1 MKFGKKKEKE
11 NLENIEKDKDKDKEK
26 EIKEKEIKEKEIKEK
41 EKKDKKSKDKKKNQ
55 EIEKDN
61 INNINNNNNNNVK
74 KVFGGSLPFLFEEEL
89 PTILVQTITY
99 LQEFSL
105 QTPGI
110 FRENGSLASIQSYRS
125 LYDNDKPVNFP
136 PHEAHVVASLLKAYL
151 RELKVPL
158 CTFEHYD
165 MFIACESI
173 ADEKVKVELL
183 KKVIAHLP
191 PFNRKVM
198 KYIFSFLQKVVE
210 HSNVNK
216 MTPDA
221 LSIVFLPTILRPQ
234 ANTDLEILQFTVEDS
249 KSTKTLM
256 SSILLNYDEIF
267 EDPNLFQPRTRQAR
281 AQTDFVSPPSSQN
294 STSSSSYL
302 SCKNPIS
309 PRSPMGSS
317 PNFTT
322 ASILSALPPPPISPI
337 LSSNTTN
344 TTLPPPLPII
354 TSSIDDNNEPSLSP
368 RIITTT
374 PSLQPTTTTHR
385 IPPSNPIP
393 PTPISNNQSQLYP
406 NLLPPPLSD
415 PIIKSTTTPT
425 LNSQSQSQLYPN
437 LPPPLPDKNKCKLL
451 PITTTTTTT
460 NESNTL
466 QPTTPTSANIPP
478 LSMPPQ
484 IVGNS
489 DSNPISPTKNQS
501 QLPILPPKPPS
512 LTLPPKPIPKIP
524 TILEY
529 ENNVRQRSNTTMV

>member
-26 EIKEKEIKEKEIKEK
+26 EIKEKK
-41 EKKDKKSKDKKKNQ
+41 EKKSKKKNQ
-55 EIEKDN
+55 ELEKEN
-61 INNINNNNNNNVK
+61 INNNVK

-89 PTILVQTITY
+89 PTILVQTIEY
-99 LQEFSL
+99 LEQFGLE
-105 QTPGI
+105 TPGI

-165 MFIACESI
+165 MFIACESV

-191 PFNRKVM
+191 PYNRKVM

-294 STSSSSYL
+294 STSSSYL
-302 SCKNPIS
+302 SSKNPIS
-309 PRSPMGSS
+309 PRSPVGSS

-337 LSSNTTN
+337 LSSNIIN
-344 TTLPPPLPII
+344 TTLLPPPPII

-368 RIITTT
+368 RITTNGT
-374 PSLQPTTTTHR
+374 TSTTTTTHH

-393 PTPISNNQSQLYP
+393 PTPTSNNQTQSQLYP
-406 NLLPPPLSD
+406 NLPPQSD
-415 PIIKSTTTPT
+415 LIPKSTTPS
-425 LNSQSQSQLYPN
+425 LNSQNQSQLYPN

-451 PITTTTTTT
+451 PIVLPTTSTTT
-460 NESNTL
+460 NESNIS
-466 QPTTPTSANIPP
+466 QSITPTSLNIPN
-478 LSMPPQ
+478 LSIPPQ
-484 IVGNS
+484 PPIGNNG
-489 DSNPISPTKNQS
+489 DSPNPISPTKNQS

-512 LTLPPKPIPKIP
+512 LVLPPKPIPKIP
-524 TILEY
+524 TMFEY

>member
-11 NLENIEKDKDKDKEK
+11 NLENIEKDKDKEK
-26 EIKEKEIKEKEIKEK
+26 ENK

-55 EIEKDN
+55 EVEKDN
-61 INNINNNNNNNVK
+61 INNVK
-74 KVFGGSLPFLFEEEL
+74 KVFGGSLPFLFEEEF
-89 PTILVQTITY
+89 PTILVQTIEY
-99 LQEFSL
+99 LERFGL
-105 QTPGI
+105 ETPGI

-309 PRSPMGSS
+309 PRSPIGSS

-344 TTLPPPLPII
+344 TTLPPPPPPII

-368 RIITTT
+368 RIITTPT
-374 PSLQPTTTTHR
+374 PQPITTTHR

-393 PTPISNNQSQLYP
+393 PTPNSNSQTQSQLYP
-406 NLLPPPLSD
+406 NLPPPPPSTSSD
-415 PIIKSTTTPT
+415 PIIKSTTPT
-425 LNSQSQSQLYPN
+425 LNSQNQSQLYPN

-451 PITTTTTTT
+451 PITTTTTI
-460 NESNTL
+460 ESNAL
-466 QPTTPTSANIPP
+466 QPTTPTSINIPP
-478 LSMPPQ
+478 LSIPPP
-484 IVGNS
+484 IGNS
-489 DSNPISPTKNQS
+489 NDSNPISPTKN

-512 LTLPPKPIPKIP
+512 LALPPKPIPKIP

>member
-11 NLENIEKDKDKDKEK
+11 SVENIEKDKDKDKE
-26 EIKEKEIKEKEIKEK
+26 IKEK
-41 EKKDKKSKDKKKNQ
+41 EKKEKKSNKKKNQ
-55 EIEKDN
+55 EVDN
-61 INNINNNNNNNVK
+61 SNNNINNSK
-74 KVFGGSLPFLFEEEL
+74 RVFGGSLPFLYEEEL
-89 PTILVQTITY
+89 PTILVQTIEY
-99 LQEFSL
+99 LEQFGLE
-105 QTPGI
+105 TAGI

-165 MFIACESI
+165 MFIACESV

-191 PFNRKVM
+191 PYNRKVM

-210 HSNVNK
+210 NSNINK

-234 ANTDLEILQFTVEDS
+234 ANTDLEVLQFTVEDS

-256 SSILLNYDEIF
+256 SSILLNYDDIF
-267 EDPNLFQPRTRQAR
+267 DDPNLFQPRTRQTR

-294 STSSSSYL
+294 STTSSYL
-302 SCKNPIS
+302 SSKNPIS
-309 PRSPMGSS
+309 PRSPIGSS

-337 LSSNTTN
+337 LSSNTAN
-344 TTLPPPLPII
+344 TSLPPPPPIMS
-354 TSSIDDNNEPSLSP
+354 SSIDDNNEPSLSP
-368 RIITTT
+368 RIIT
-374 PSLQPTTTTHR
+374 PAAPPTTTHHHH

-393 PTPISNNQSQLYP
+393 PTPTPNNQ
-406 NLLPPPLSD
+406 
-415 PIIKSTTTPT
+415 
-425 LNSQSQSQLYPN
+425 QSQHFN
-437 LPPPLPDKNKCKLL
+437 IPPPLPDKNKCKLL
-451 PITTTTTTT
+451 PISSPTI
-460 NESNTL
+460 NSESNKSEPL
-466 QPTTPTSANIPP
+466 PPTTPTSVNIPT
-478 LSMPPQ
+478 LSIPAPTPFD
-484 IVGNS
+484 NNNNNAS
-489 DSNPISPTKNQS
+489 PISPTKNQA
-501 QLPILPPKPPS
+501 QLPTLPPKPPS
-512 LTLPPKPIPKIP
+512 LVLPPKPIPKIP
-524 TILEY
+524 TMFEY

>member
-26 EIKEKEIKEKEIKEK
+26 E
-41 EKKDKKSKDKKKNQ
+41 KKDKKSKDKKKNQ
-55 EIEKDN
+55 EIEKD
-61 INNINNNNNNNVK
+61 NNINNNNNNNVK
-74 KVFGGSLPFLFEEEL
+74 KVFGGSLPFLFEEEF
-89 PTILVQTITY
+89 PTILVQTIDY
-99 LQEFSL
+99 LQLFGL

-210 HSNVNK
+210 NSNVNK

-302 SCKNPIS
+302 SSKNPIS
-309 PRSPMGSS
+309 PRSPIGSS

-344 TTLPPPLPII
+344 TTLPPPII
-354 TSSIDDNNEPSLSP
+354 TTSIDDNNEPSLSP

-374 PSLQPTTTTHR
+374 STTTTTTPSSQPTTTTHR
-385 IPPSNPIP
+385 LPPSNPIP
-393 PTPISNNQSQLYP
+393 PTPTSNSQSQLYP
-406 NLLPPPLSD
+406 NLPPPPPPSSSD
-415 PIIKSTTTPT
+415 PIIKSTTTTTTTTPT

-451 PITTTTTTT
+451 PITPPTTT

-466 QPTTPTSANIPP
+466 QPTTPTSTNIPP
-478 LSMPPQ
+478 LSIQPQ
-484 IVGNS
+484 IGGNS
-489 DSNPISPTKNQS
+489 DSNPISPTKNLS